1 MCSGNKQ
8 ANSFPSVHLSPI
20 LALCSAHLAT
30 WALGLSIFI
39 TKQWQR
45 VICLFL
51 LSNLLGAISD
61 PVTKVK
67 SSRCMNSHVLSPSL
81 LQRCLS
87 LQQFGLFILSNKR
100 KRQQVHTS
108 KNNFLCVFKCP
119 PSPRCYP
126 LQTSQ
131 IHRFTQNTM
140 STKNMVYWTGLND
153 AMLRHCICI
162 NNALA
167 EKHKMILFFLPLKK
181 SQCR

>member
-1 MCSGNKQ
+1 
-8 ANSFPSVHLSPI
+8 
-20 LALCSAHLAT
+20 
-30 WALGLSIFI
+30 
-39 TKQWQR
+39 
-45 VICLFL
+45 
-51 LSNLLGAISD
+51 
-61 PVTKVK
+61 
-67 SSRCMNSHVLSPSL
+67 MNSHVLSPSL

-87 LQQFGLFILSNKR
+87 LQQFGLFILSNER

-119 PSPRCYP
+119 PPPRCCP

-131 IHRFTQNTM
+131 IHRFTQNTV

-167 EKHKMILFFLPLKK
+167 EKHKMILFFPASEEISVQVIPDKGHWTLSK
-181 SQCR
+181 SHSFDRL